1 MTSKSKTIEETY
13 KKLKP
18 IEHIL
23 LRPGRHIGEVK
34 KRDEEMWIMKENVM
48 EKKVISYSPGFIKI
62 FDEILTNA
70 TDHSVRKL
78 KEPVTIIK
86 VEYDIETGEISVYN
100 NGDGIPIEKHKEHGI
115 YVPELIFGHLL
126 TGSNYND
133 DTDDRI
139 GAGSHGEG
147 SKLTNIYSKNFV
159 VETLS
164 NKKKYIQKYF
174 DNMSNKS
181 EPKITSASSGK
192 SYTKITFIPDYN
204 RFGMKGLEKETCYL
218 INKRVYDCI
227 TCTDKNVKIYLN
239 GNLLKGKGMSD
250 YIKYYFDESK
260 IHEEKIKIFSEIHQ
274 EKIGK
279 NTFIWE
285 YAIVKSDEYQ
295 QISFCNGNNTLHGGK
310 HVDYIMYQITN
321 KLKKMIEE
329 KKKLKNITTNMIKD
343 RMFFFLRATVV
354 NPTWGSQTKETMTL
368 QSKDFGCKVE
378 VSDTYIEKLYKSD
391 ITNEIVDFV
400 KTKETMALSRQTDGK
415 KVTKLIMPKL
425 QDAIL
430 AGGVKSKE
438 CTLILTEGDSAS
450 SFAKWGITDPQR
462 YGIFPLKGKLLNVR
476 GATISQLINNV
487 EINSLKQIIGLKEN
501 HNYKDVSQLRYGKIM
516 ILTDA
521 DLDGFHIRGLIIN
534 FFHTQWPSL
543 TKLDFIQAFQTPIV
557 IATKGKG
564 KNEIKKEFFI
574 VQDFDKWKSQCD
586 DFNTWQILYFKGLGS
601 SEEEDAVNAFKR
613 IDDLTINYYHKDKKC
628 DEAIFLA
635 FDKDKNKS
643 KGKVKEDDETN
654 STDSNFLN
662 CTDTRKEWLSNYDR
676 NNYLDFKSK
685 HVSYQDQIN
694 KELIQFSIADNQRSI
709 PSLCDGLKPTQRKI
723 LHYMLKHN
731 TNKSKVAGVSSL
743 AGYIAGEMAYHQG
756 SASLEGTIV
765 CMAQNFLGSNNIN
778 LLYPHGNFGARF
790 LGRDAHDAASSRYIK
805 TYLQDITFKIFN
817 TNDMPIL
824 NYLKDDEGKPIEPD
838 WFLPIIP
845 MILVNGCK
853 GIGSGW
859 SSEIPNYN
867 PKDIITNLLRV
878 LNDDLDPLPM
888 KPYYSYYDQNTKK
901 REKFKGQILEVEGK
915 EGHYISKGKWE
926 RIDDTKIR
934 ITELPVGTWITDYKE
949 FTESLIEGTSSKKTK
964 ENEKPKRNSK
974 KIILKDSTNFPK
986 KENNYID
993 FRIEFKSKKELDD
1006 LISNVKLETELKLI
1020 KKISTNNMVLFD
1032 KDLKIKRY
1040 STANDILLE
1049 FFDIRIVYY
1058 QKRKEYITNKLIHD
1072 LLVLENK
1079 KRFIAEY
1086 INKLLDINKK
1096 TKQVIIKLLK
1106 DKDYLQVE
1114 NENGTGT
1121 PFDYLLNMPI
1131 YSLTLERI
1139 DDLKQKMIL
1148 KQKEIDFINSQTKED
1163 LWRTDLEDLLKQ
1175 F

>member
-1 MTSKSKTIEETY
+1 MSSKNKTIEETY
-13 KKLKP
+13 VALEELEQIMK
-18 IEHIL
+18 
-23 LRPGRHIGEVK
+23 RPDTFIGDVK
-34 KRDEEMWIMKENVM
+34 KHDEEMWIIKNNNKM
-48 EKKVISYSPGFIKI
+48 EKKIINYSDGFIKI
-62 FDEILTNA
+62 FDEVLTNA
-70 TDHSVRKL
+70 LDHSVRDNKV
-78 KEPVTIIK
+78 PVTVIK
-86 VEYDIETGEISVYN
+86 VEYDTETGEISVWN
-100 NGDGIPIEKHKEHGI
+100 NGDGIPIEVHKKELK
-115 YVPELIFGHLL
+115 YVPELIFGTLR
-126 TGSNYND
+126 TSSNYD
-133 DTDDRI
+133 DTEKRR
-139 GAGSHGEG
+139 GAGRNGYG
-147 SKLTNIYSKNFV
+147 AKLTNVFSKKFI
-159 VETLS
+159 VETLDS
-164 NKKKYIQKYF
+164 KNKKKFIQEYT
-174 DNMSNKS
+174 DNMSKNTT
-181 EPKITSASSGK
+181 PKITSNSGK
-192 SYTKITFIPDYN
+192 SYTKITWIPDYKF
-204 RFGMKGLEKETCYL
+204 FGMKGLEKETCYL
-218 INKRVYDCI
+218 LNRKVYDCI
-227 TCTDKNVKIYLN
+227 AITNKDVSIYLN
-239 GNLLKGKGMSD
+239 GDKLKGKGLTD
-250 YIKYYFDESK
+250 YAKYFFEN
-260 IHEEKIKIFSEIHQ
+260 EKIITNDLEKQ
-274 EKIGK
+274 E
-279 NTFIWE
+279 WE
-285 YAIVKSDEYQ
+285 YGIVQSEEYQ
-295 QISFCNGNNTLHGGK
+295 QISFCNGNLTKSGGK

-329 KKKLKNITTNMIKD
+329 KKKVKNISTNMIKD
-343 RMFFFLRATVV
+343 RIFLFLKAVV
-354 NPTWGSQTKETMTL
+354 DNPTFSSQSKDLMTL
-368 QSKDFGCKVE
+368 QSKDFGCKVD
-378 VSDTYIEKLYKSD
+378 VSDKFIEKLYKSD
-391 ITNEIVDFV
+391 ITKEIVDFV

-415 KVTKLIMPKL
+415 KVSKLIMPKL

-430 AGGVKSKE
+430 AGGPKSKE

-487 EINSLKQIIGLKEN
+487 EINSLKQIIGLKEK
-501 HNYKDVSQLRYGKIM
+501 HVYKDVSQLRYGKVM

-534 FFHTQWPSL
+534 FFHAQWPSL

-557 IATKGKG
+557 RATKGKG
-564 KNEIKKEFFI
+564 KNEKILEFFI
-574 VQDFDKWKSQCD
+574 EQDFDKWKAECA
-586 DFNTWQILYFKGLGS
+586 DFNTWQIGYFKGLGS

-613 IDDLTINYYHKDKKC
+613 IDDLTIDYYHKDNKC
-628 DEAIFLA
+628 DEAILLA
-635 FDKDKNKS
+635 FDKDKNKG
-643 KGKVKEDDETN
+643 KGKVKEEDETE
-654 STDSNFLN
+654 STDSNLLN
-662 CTDTRKEWLSNYDR
+662 CTDTRKEWLSTYDR
-676 NNYLDFKSK
+676 NNYLDFESK
-685 HVSYQDQIN
+685 QVSYQDQIN

-756 SASLEGTIV
+756 SASLEGTMV

-805 TYLQDITFKIFN
+805 TYLEDITFKIFN
-817 TNDMPIL
+817 TDDMPIL
-824 NYLKDDEGKPIEPD
+824 HYLKDDEGKLIQPD

-878 LNDDLDPLPM
+878 LNDDNDPLPM
-888 KPYYSYYDQNTKK
+888 NPYYSYYDQNTKR
-901 REKFKGQILEVEGK
+901 REKFKGEILKVKGE

-949 FTESLIEGTSSKKTK
+949 FTESLIEGYTSKKKK
-964 ENEKPKRNSK
+964 EDDNTKPKRKPK
-974 KIILKDSTNFPK
+974 KIILKDATNFPK

-1006 LISNVKLETELKLI
+1006 LISNDKLETELKLI

-1032 KDLKIKRY
+1032 KDLKIKKY
-1040 STANDILLE
+1040 STANDILLD
-1049 FFDIRIVYY
+1049 FFDLRIVYY
-1058 QKRKEYITNKLIHD
+1058 QKRKEYITKKLIHD

-1079 KRFIAEY
+1079 KRFISEY

-1096 TKQVIIKLLK
+1096 SKQVIVKLLK
-1106 DKDYLQVE
+1106 DKEYLEVDGE
-1114 NENGTGT
+1114 TGT